1 MSKTRTLVV
10 LLALLLSVFTLDIF
24 FLRPSGVYSYTSGEA
39 YGFKIGMNKDQIFDR
54 LHSRKKA
61 ILSLKTRE
69 PFHDQNLTR
78 DKELQL
84 TGELKLS
91 NYWVLYES
99 ATYTYLL
106 IFRDDKV
113 YRILGHFRKFGEL
126 ETGLSMFTA
135 SYPINTSKGIIEDKD
150 TFAGLSPK
158 QIDSLILLQEEWT
171 QVFIN

>member
-1 MSKTRTLVV
+1 MSKTKTLAI
-10 LLALLLSVFTLDIF
+10 LLALLLSVFALDIF

-39 YGFKIGMNKDQIFDR
+39 YGFKIGMKKDQIFDR
-54 LHSRKKA
+54 LYLRKKA
-61 ILSLKTRE
+61 ILSLRTRE
-69 PFHDQNLTR
+69 PFHDQNLIR
-78 DKELQL
+78 DKDLQL
-84 TGELKLS
+84 TSELKLS

-113 YRILGHFRKFGEL
+113 YRILGHYRKFGEL

-135 SYPINTSKGIIEDKD
+135 SYPINTLKGIIEDKD

-158 QIDSLILLQEEWT
+158 K
-171 QVFIN
+171 